1 MKDRSVFNKI
11 VIMTIPFFGCLA
23 SMVSGYFLVYFT
35 MLEASFKASHNYS
48 MEENDKYFT
57 IMVTALPVGAFLGTS
72 YFIQAL
78 SFTIDLSMVLVR
90 IKL

>member
-1 MKDRSVFNKI
+1 MKDRSVFDKI
-11 VIMTIPFFGCLA
+11 LIMIIPFFGCLA

-35 MLEASFKASHNYS
+35 MLEASFKAYHNYS

-57 IMVTALPVGAFLGTS
+57 IMMTALPVGAFLGIY